1 MSPVPAPTDRGTDG
15 RMTDP
20 RRRALGVLREH
31 HPGPVRI
38 SNVTDLERGF
48 VYWQTADWLLGAG
61 LAEHPKGPGAYGR
74 DQLRLTERGQRV
86 AEMVGRS
93 QRAR

>member
-20 RRRALGVLREH
+20 RRRALGVLREY
-31 HPGPVRI
+31 PGPVRI
-38 SNVTDLERGF
+38 SNVTDLKRGF
-48 VYWQTADWLLGAG
+48 VYWQTATWLVDAG
-61 LAEHPKGPGAYGR
+61 LAEHPAREGWRGSEY
-74 DQLRLTERGQRV
+74 LHLTERGQRV